1 MGCVNACICTG
12 NCLFCGSYKKE
23 EYVGQSEDLY
33 DYLHG
38 RDSEIDREE
47 QRRQEEAY
55 YQEMYNRHEQEM
67 QQMFDALAEEG
78 GEK

>member
-12 NCLFCGSYKKE
+12 NCLRCGSYKKE
-23 EYVGQSEDLY
+23 DYVGQAEDLY

-47 QRRQEEAY
+47 QRRQEEEY

-67 QQMFDALAEEG
+67 QQMFEEG